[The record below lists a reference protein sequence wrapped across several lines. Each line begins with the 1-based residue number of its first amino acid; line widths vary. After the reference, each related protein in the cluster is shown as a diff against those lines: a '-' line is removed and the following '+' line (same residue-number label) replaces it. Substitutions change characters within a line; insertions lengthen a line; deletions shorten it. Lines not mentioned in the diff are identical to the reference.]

1 MKRTN
6 WAGNYEFSAP
16 RYSEPESV
24 DQVQHLVHRSAQV
37 KVLGAGHS
45 FNAIADTSGDQISL
59 RKMARVLSLDKNA
72 ARVTVEGGIKYGP
85 LCQALEAERFAL
97 PNLASLPHITVA
109 GACATA
115 THGSGSGN
123 GNLATPVA
131 ALELVTG
138 SGDVVELSRGQAE
151 FDGAVVGLGALG
163 VVTKLTLDIVPS
175 FTVRQQLFEN
185 LPLAVALEHL
195 DEIQGHAYSVSLFTD
210 WKAQRFNQVWVKRKV
225 SPAKPGNPESTLW
238 GAVPATQALH
248 PIPGVSAVHC
258 TEQLSVPGPWHERLP
273 HFRMDFVP
281 SNGEELQTEYL
292 VPRANGREAL
302 QAVSQLSASI
312 APVLQIAEVRS
323 VAADSLWLSPCRR
336 RDCVAFHFTWK
347 KDWPAVRPVLAAL
360 EERLVPLG
368 ALPHWGKLFAMST
381 ERLRSLFEKWPD
393 FQQLR
398 KRFDP
403 QGKFSNTFLDS

>member
-6 WAGNYEFSAP
+6 WAGNHEFSAS
-16 RYSEPESV
+16 RYSVPETV
-24 DQVQHLVHRSAQV
+24 EQIRDLIGRSARL
-37 KVLGAGHS
+37 KVVGAGHS
-45 FNAIADTSGDQISL
+45 FNAIADTTGDLVSL
-59 RKMARVLSLDKNA
+59 EKMARVLSLDKPSS
-72 ARVTVEGGIKYGP
+72 RVTVEGGIKYGP
-85 LCQALEAERFAL
+85 LCSALEKEGFAL

-123 GNLATPVA
+123 GSLATSVA
-131 ALELVTG
+131 SLELVTG
-138 SGDVVELSRGQAE
+138 EGNVVTLSRGDAD

-185 LPLAVALEHL
+185 LSLTAAVEHL
-195 DEIQGHAYSVSLFTD
+195 DVIQGQAYSVSLFTD
-210 WKAQRFNQVWVKRKV
+210 WKAPRFNQVWMKRKV
-225 SPAKPGNPESTLW
+225 SLTDPGNPENRLW
-238 GAVPATQALH
+238 DATAATRALH

-258 TEQLSVPGPWHERLP
+258 TEQFAVPGPWYERLP
-273 HFRMDFVP
+273 HFKMDFVP

-292 VPRANGREAL
+292 VPRAGGRAAL
-302 QAVSQLSASI
+302 QAISELAGLV

-323 VAADSLWLSPCRR
+323 IAADELWLSPFYH

-347 KDWPAVRPVLAAL
+347 KDWPAVRPVLSVL

-368 ALPHWGKLFAMST
+368 AIPHWGKLFAMKS
-381 ERLRSLFEKWPD
+381 EDLQALFEKWPD
-393 FQQLR
+393 FQSLR
-398 KRFDP
+398 RRFDP
-403 QGKFSNTFLDS
+403 QGKFSNAFLD